1 MLTVALGPPSFTIAG
16 TVRDEPPAV
25 RFNVSDFEVVGEN
38 PLEAAATRSLL
49 ATFRGEHEGMESLLE
64 AAAKAGVQEAGYVLL
79 RLPLEIKTLFREWL
93 NEHQP
98 DRARRVIN
106 RLQEMHQ
113 GADYRSEFRLR
124 QTGSG
129 PYAAQIAQR
138 FRMARRRFGLDGERK
153 VPRTDL
159 FRHPVLPGGQLDLL

>member
-1 MLTVALGPPSFTIAG
+1 MSDLSLTRRHFLST
-16 TVRDEPPAV
+16 
-25 RFNVSDFEVVGEN
+25 
-38 PLEAAATRSLL
+38 AAATVAVSSLQSRL
-49 ATFRGEHEGMESLLE
+49 QAADE

-159 FRHPVLPGGQLDLL
+159 FRHPVLPGGQLGLL